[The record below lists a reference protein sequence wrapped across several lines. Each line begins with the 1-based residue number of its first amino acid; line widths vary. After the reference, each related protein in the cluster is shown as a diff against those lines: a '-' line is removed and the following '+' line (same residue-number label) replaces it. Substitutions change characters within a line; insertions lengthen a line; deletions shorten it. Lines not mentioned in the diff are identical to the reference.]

1 MGVLFEN
8 FLRGFS
14 NIILLPWQRRWS
26 Y

>member
-1 MGVLFEN
+1 MGVLFVD
-8 FLRGFS
+8 FLRGFT